1 MSIFKAVFHR
11 TSNKAPLKAIWRC
24 HLGRKMEL
32 NYPLESFYRFSP
44 LHPRNFEEL
53 SRFIFEFQ
61 FFLAAT
67 TSLSKDLIASLIQK
81 HLAEINPTIY
91 VQWHR

>member
-1 MSIFKAVFHR
+1 
-11 TSNKAPLKAIWRC
+11 
-24 HLGRKMEL
+24 MEL
-32 NYPLESFYRFSP
+32 DYPLESFYRFLP
-44 LHPRNFEEL
+44 LHLRNFEEL

-61 FFLAAT
+61 FFSAAT
-67 TSLSKDLIASLIQK
+67 ISLSIGLIVSLIQK